1 MTEHTMLKKED
12 FINFILEGPKSVR
25 SEDVNKGKA
34 ALPEGFEEFGFE
46 TDTKSAAPVDTQA
59 TFTQRLLEASN
70 FGYPDSVQTKDLI
83 RSMDAVAKYLP
94 DRASYWPKISTRPYQ
109 TLLFEANITH
119 KDLLGIPAFRN
130 RKMSHLDIVE
140 DALARMVSE
149 ALEGFQKGGEGV
161 TADVRKGRKDETL
174 CIISIIDERDQEPVR
189 LVCFGTQ
196 NARTG
201 GLETF
206 HITERTRF
214 WDQPL
219 AKDHLGLLYER
230 QFKKLAGSAWQEAF
244 TTTEERKQAEKLL
257 EVCSKRTP
265 AEKDIQ
271 EHVLN
276 LLDTIAKGFGLRCK
290 PGQPRRLQAF
300 ALPLDHDIGVDP
312 EDIKTKHGG
321 KNPFGGVTL
330 RDERNRLL
338 GYIVY
343 PLKARKD
350 AETLRSYLEKN
361 NRFHNVL
368 VVFPD
373 GEETT
378 LELWQG
384 KVPLVGKLRK
394 DNGFEGAAEVVNLL
408 SRFFIVSNAKVRN
421 PSELA
426 QELAYRARYLRR
438 LALKELETEEEEGPL
453 RDLYN
458 AFKDALVHDQTEEEF
473 ADAFAQTL
481 TYGLLTARWVGN
493 DKIVESGDRFTRQN
507 AFTYLPHTSNFLGD
521 LFKKALT
528 VNLDDQRGR
537 LLWLVDDIADLLDRI
552 NVIFVFGAGDKESD
566 QATDTVIHFY
576 EPFLAAY
583 DNELRNKR
591 GVFFTPRPAV
601 SYIVRSVNEFLQTE
615 FGLRDGLASMDTWGD
630 VQKRMQGLKLPAGV
644 KENDTFVCILDIATG
659 TGTFLYECIDVI
671 ERTMKEKWCKE
682 LKKKNWDDP
691 EIIDL
696 WRSYVSKHLLT
707 RLYGYELMMASYA
720 VAHLKLAF
728 KLRDTG
734 YDLKSS
740 DRIHVYLT
748 NSLENPIDD
757 QEDLDG
763 IMPALAKEALE
774 VTEVKRKKRFTVVVG
789 NPPYAGHSS
798 NTGEWISRLVH
809 DYYFVDG
816 KPLGERNPK
825 WLQDDY
831 VKFIRLGQ
839 QNIVQTGVGIV
850 SYITNH
856 GYIDNPTFR
865 GMRQSLLTSFG
876 KLLVLDLHGN
886 IKKKETMSDGG
897 LDENVFDIQQ
907 GVAIFLAVRGTN
919 NAHVL
924 KQFDVFGIRID
935 KYSFLNSNTVKSLAW
950 RDVKAV
956 SPFYVFLPQ
965 NEDIRAEYLNCP
977 SIKQIMPINVLG
989 FQTHRD
995 GFAIAFDRETIISR
1009 CEALRDPHLK
1019 DADIKTRFGLKDGDG
1034 WNVNHARKE
1043 IRGDKKWES
1052 KVIRCLYRP
1061 FDVQWCYFS
1070 TVAMDRPRRELI
1082 NHVAEKEN
1090 LCLLIPRQISFP
1102 PWRHC
1107 SVSDMVAESCL
1118 ISLKSKEG
1126 NYNFPLYLYP
1136 EPGSLDLEGEKR
1148 VNFSDQFLRELAS
1161 SIKFTQ
1167 NGPYGMPKGLLPEDI
1182 FHYIYG
1188 VLHSPG
1194 YRSRYDEFLKS
1205 DFPRVPLPGS
1215 LDLFR
1220 NLAHLGSDLIALH
1233 LMESPRLNKF
1243 IATYNGPRNPKVK
1256 NVSWLNDTVWL
1267 DAAAKKK
1274 EQSATPGSVGFHGV
1288 SEVVWN
1294 FYIGGYQVCDKWL
1307 KDRKDRTLSK
1317 EDINHY
1323 QKIVVTL
1330 SETIRIMKE
1339 IDEVIN
1345 KHGGWP
1351 GAFQIEKK
1359 GDE

>member
-46 TDTKSAAPVDTQA
+46 ADTKSAAPVDTQA
-59 TFTQRLLEASN
+59 TFTQRLLEAAN

-119 KDLLGIPAFRN
+119 KDLLGIPAFRS

-257 EVCSKRTP
+257 EVCSKKTP

-312 EDIKTKHGG
+312 EEIKTKHGG

-330 RDERNRLL
+330 RDEKNRLL

-343 PLKARKD
+343 PLKAKKD

-373 GEETT
+373 GDETT

-384 KVPLVGKLRK
+384 KDPLVGKLRK
-394 DNGFEGAAEVVNLL
+394 DKGFEGAAEVVNLL

-583 DNELRNKR
+583 DNDLRNKR

-601 SYIVRSVNEFLQTE
+601 SYIVRSVHEFLQTE
-615 FGLRDGLASMDTWGD
+615 FGLKDGLASMDTWGD

-682 LKKKNWDDP
+682 LKKKNWDDQ
-691 EIIDL
+691 EIMDL
-696 WRSYVSKHLLT
+696 WRTYVTKHLLT

-720 VAHLKLAF
+720 IAHMKLAF

-748 NSLENPIDD
+748 NSLENPVDD

-774 VTEVKRKKRFTVVVG
+774 VTEVKHKKRFTVVIG

-809 DYYFVDG
+809 DYYFIDG

-865 GMRQSLLTSFG
+865 GMRQQLLQSFNSIDI
-876 KLLVLDLHGN
+876 LDLHGN
-886 IKKKETMSDGG
+886 STKKERCLDGSE
-897 LDENVFDIQQ
+897 DKNVFDIKQ
-907 GVAIFLAVRGTN
+907 GVAIFSARRLPINQNYTANVKH
-919 NAHVL
+919 AHLYGLREMKYYELIDSTFSSRHSNLVL
-924 KQFDVFGIRID
+924 P
-935 KYSFLNSNTVKSLAW
+935 S
-950 RDVKAV
+950 
-956 SPFYVFLPQ
+956 SPFYSFVPQ
-965 NEDIRAEYLNCP
+965 ENDVKVEYEKCQ
-977 SIKQIMPINVLG
+977 SITQIMPVNVLG

-995 GFAIAFDRETIISR
+995 HFAVDMDRRELENRMAEFRGDRLTDAKIKETFCLTDS
-1009 CEALRDPHLK
+1009 
-1019 DADIKTRFGLKDGDG
+1019 DG
-1034 WNVNHARKE
+1034 WNVHDARKS
-1043 IRGDKKWES
+1043 IRQIAHWKKP
-1052 KVIRCLYRP
+1052 IIICGYRL
-1061 FDVQWCYFS
+1061 FDERHCYFNS
-1070 TVAMDRPRRELI
+1070 VIMDRPRRELLD
-1082 NHVAEKEN
+1082 HVAGREN
-1090 LCLLIPRQISFP
+1090 LCLGLGRQGIAVQDSIWSLAWIS
-1102 PWRHC
+1102 RHP
-1107 SVSDMVAESCL
+1107 VDAN
-1118 ISLKSKEG
+1118 IFRRG
-1126 NYNFPLYLYP
+1126 GINIFPLYLYP
-1136 EPGSLDLEGEKR
+1136 ETGVLDFHNEIRL
-1148 VNFSDQFLRELAS
+1148 NFSPSFLRELSQKLGLKQRADNGCPNGIS
-1161 SIKFTQ
+1161 PESI
-1167 NGPYGMPKGLLPEDI
+1167 I
-1182 FHYIYG
+1182 HYAYAIYYS
-1188 VLHSPG
+1188 LN
-1194 YRSRYDEFLKS
+1194 YRNRYAEFLKT
-1205 DFPRVPLPGS
+1205 DFPRLPLTS
-1215 LDLFR
+1215 KIQLFKE
-1220 NLAHLGSDLIALH
+1220 LSKLGKELSEIH
-1233 LMESPRLNKF
+1233 LMESVKLKKIITKF
-1243 IATYNGPRNPKVK
+1243 IGTVG
-1256 NVSWLNDTVWL
+1256 VSVDKITFSDNTVWI
-1267 DAAAKKK
+1267 DNRK
-1274 EQSATPGSVGFHGV
+1274 TIGFSGIP
-1288 SEVVWN
+1288 EPVWSIS
-1294 FYIGGYQVCDKWL
+1294 IGGFQVCEKWL
-1307 KDRKDRTLSK
+1307 KDRKGRTLSK
-1317 EDINHY
+1317 EDIDHY
-1323 QKIVVTL
+1323 QKIVVSL

-1339 IDEVIN
+1339 IDEVID

-1351 GAFQIEKK
+1351 DAFTIS
-1359 GDE
+1359 

>member
-1 MTEHTMLKKED
+1 MLKKED

-46 TDTKSAAPVDTQA
+46 ADTKSAAPVDTQA
-59 TFTQRLLEASN
+59 TFTQRLLEAAN

-119 KDLLGIPAFRN
+119 KDLLGIPAFRS

-196 NARTG
+196 NAKTA

-276 LLDTIAKGFGLRCK
+276 LLDTIAKAFGLRCK

-312 EDIKTKHGG
+312 EEIKTKHGG

-343 PLKARKD
+343 PLKAKKD

-373 GEETT
+373 GDETT

-384 KVPLVGKLRK
+384 KDPLVGKLRK
-394 DNGFEGAAEVVNLL
+394 DKGFEGAAEVVNLL
-408 SRFFIVSNAKVRN
+408 SRFFVVSNAKVRN

-601 SYIVRSVNEFLQTE
+601 SYIVRSVHEFLQTE
-615 FGLRDGLASMDTWGD
+615 FGLKDGLASTDTWGD
-630 VQKRMQGLKLPAGV
+630 VQKRMPDLKLPAGA

-691 EIIDL
+691 EIITR
-696 WRSYVSKHLLT
+696 WREYVPKHLLT
-707 RLYGYELMMASYA
+707 RLYGYELMMASYSI
-720 VAHLKLAF
+720 AHLKLAF
-728 KLRDTG
+728 KLGATG
-734 YDLKSS
+734 YYFKDT
-740 DRIHVYLT
+740 DRLHIYLT
-748 NSLENPIDD
+748 NTLEPPSDS
-757 QEDLDG
+757 QGG
-763 IMPALAKEALE
+763 IEGMLPTLAKEAQE
-774 VTEVKRKKRFTVVVG
+774 VNNVKRSKRFTVIIG
-789 NPPYAGHSS
+789 NPPY
-798 NTGEWISRLVH
+798 SRVSQTQNEFIRLLIK
-809 DYYFVDG
+809 DYKEPVAEEANQQ
-816 KPLGERNPK
+816 PLD
-825 WLQDDY
+825 DDY
-831 VKFIRLGQ
+831 IKFIRIAHYIQ
-839 QNIVQTGVGIV
+839 KKSNVGIIGII
-850 SYITNH
+850 SNH
-856 GYIDNPTFR
+856 TLISGILFR
-865 GMRQSLLTSFG
+865 GVRQRFIEDQNVIAVT
-876 KLLVLDLHGN
+876 DLHGN
-886 IKKKETMSDGG
+886 LNINEVCPDGSR
-897 LDENVFDIQQ
+897 DQNVFDILA
-907 GVAIFLAVRGTN
+907 GVAITIAARLPVSTPLKCIFRELWGLREYKYEILSKLSIEDLNIILSPDYPYFFLKPIDLSAIDELDDAVALPDIFPCYSSGLMTVRDNLAISLTRSE
-919 NAHVL
+919 L
-924 KQFDVFGIRID
+924 EDKFKVF
-935 KYSFLNSNTVKSLAW
+935 
-950 RDVKAV
+950 RD
-956 SPFYVFLPQ
+956 
-965 NEDIRAEYLNCP
+965 E
-977 SIKQIMPINVLG
+977 
-989 FQTHRD
+989 
-995 GFAIAFDRETIISR
+995 
-1009 CEALRDPHLK
+1009 
-1019 DADIKTRFGLKDGDG
+1019 
-1034 WNVNHARKE
+1034 NVNDKMFQELCPVKDYRKWTLTNARRKVRTDNKWKE
-1043 IRGDKKWES
+1043 RIQ
-1052 KVIRCLYRP
+1052 VVNYRP
-1061 FDVQWCYFS
+1061 FDKRYIYYSSDIVTYPNFR
-1070 TVAMDRPRRELI
+1070 VMDQFK
-1082 NHVAEKEN
+1082 KEN
-1090 LCLLIPRQISFP
+1090 LGLI
-1102 PWRHC
+1102 C
-1107 SVSDMVAESCL
+1107 SRINKGEEHAHEFVTREMIEIIFLSS
-1118 ISLKSKEG
+1118 KSS
-1126 NYNFPLYLYP
+1126 NNAFLFPLYIYNSNDGLK
-1136 EPGSLDLEGEKR
+1136 LENERINNYSSMFVKALFGKIG
-1148 VNFSDQFLRELAS
+1148 VKLHDTYGFPKELS
-1161 SIKFTQ
+1161 
-1167 NGPYGMPKGLLPEDI
+1167 PEDI
-1182 FHYIYG
+1182 FHYIYA
-1188 VLHSPG
+1188 VLYSPT
-1194 YRSRYDEFLKS
+1194 YRRRYAEILKIE
-1205 DFPRVPLPGS
+1205 FPRVPLTKHILLIKS
-1215 LDLFR
+1215 LIK
-1220 NLAHLGSDLIALH
+1220 LGSELVKFHLLESTKLKKIHIANYIGKTNVEIEKISFIDQTVLIDKRR
-1233 LMESPRLNKF
+1233 S
-1243 IATYNGPRNPKVK
+1243 I
-1256 NVSWLNDTVWL
+1256 
-1267 DAAAKKK
+1267 
-1274 EQSATPGSVGFHGV
+1274 GFSGV
-1288 SEVVWN
+1288 PEAVWN
-1294 FYIGGYQVCDKWL
+1294 FHIGGYQVCEKWL
-1307 KDRKDRTLSK
+1307 KDRKGRTLSND
-1317 EDINHY
+1317 DIVHY
-1323 QKIVVTL
+1323 QKIVIAL

-1339 IDEVIN
+1339 IDEVID
-1345 KHGGWP
+1345 KYGGWP
-1351 GAFQIEKK
+1351 GAFQSGKK